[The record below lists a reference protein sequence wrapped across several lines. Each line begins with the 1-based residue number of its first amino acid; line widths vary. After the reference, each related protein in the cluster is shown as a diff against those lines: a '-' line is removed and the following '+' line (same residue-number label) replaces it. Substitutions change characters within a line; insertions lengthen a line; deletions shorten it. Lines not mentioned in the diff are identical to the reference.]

1 MERVQNHGD
10 NRNKG
15 WCVHCGG
22 PDETRDH
29 APSLIF
35 LDDPLPADLAVSPS
49 CARCNHSFSKDEA
62 YVAALLECVLAGSTN
77 PDEVER
83 PKIASLLRKRRS
95 LADELSACRVEQ
107 HGRIHFDPDQERV
120 RNVLIKLARCH
131 AAYELNEPRTDEPA
145 SVWSRPL
152 MLMTARQLDQFENG
166 DQGVLVPWPEVGS
179 RAMNRM
185 FVMGTDVFGGGWLE
199 VQPDRYR
206 YRISQDNGL
215 SVSIVL
221 REYLACE
228 VVWN

>member
-1 MERVQNHGD
+1 M
-10 NRNKG
+10 
-15 WCVHCGG
+15 
-22 PDETRDH
+22 
-29 APSLIF
+29 
-35 LDDPLPADLAVSPS
+35 
-49 CARCNHSFSKDEA
+49 
-62 YVAALLECVLAGSTN
+62 AALLECVLAGSTN

-131 AAYELNEPRTDEPA
+131 AAYALNEPRTDEPA

>member
-1 MERVQNHGD
+1 MEKVRNFGD
-10 NRNKG
+10 DRNKG

-22 PDETRDH
+22 PNETRDH

-49 CARCNHSFSKDEA
+49 CARCNHGFSKDEA
-62 YVAALLECVLAGSTN
+62 YVAALLECVLAGSAD
-77 PDEVER
+77 PGDIER

-95 LADELSACRVEQ
+95 LAEELAAARIEQ
-107 HGRIHFDPDQERV
+107 HGRIHFNPDPERV
-120 RNVLIKLARCH
+120 RNVLVKLARCH
-131 AAYELNEPRTDEPA
+131 AAYEINEPRTDDPD

-152 MLMTARQLDQFENG
+152 MLMTARQRDEFENG
-166 DQGVLVPWPEVGS
+166 EQGVLVPWPEVGS

-185 FVMGTDVFGGGWLE
+185 LVMGTDVFGGGWLE

-206 YRISQDNGL
+206 YRVSQDGGMR
-215 SVSIVL
+215 VSIVL